1 MVKVTFNNKKPA
13 QQKTAPVSPEKES
26 AGGVKVTF
34 SAERTRRTKPFSTA
48 ANASTQQKDTTVPQT
63 KRGKA
68 ASPMFRVQQN
78 DIVPQAQSAL
88 AQKMAQGALQKE
100 YAKNYQSMDTFN
112 QHAQDVK
119 APTVAQR
126 AGNTLKGAAKTY
138 GAGIVN
144 ISGMAAQG
152 QGGTAMSPVYRE
164 QVETLDQQIA
174 ALEATLSD
182 PTMTAQDIADTKE
195 AIANAKAQRDL
206 YQTAVRSGEKTAESV
221 YGVADLVTDSGA
233 EDINKAKSGLGKVGR
248 LAVDVGVAGAQMGA
262 DAALGALTGG
272 GALAP
277 MFVRSAGGSAQQARR
292 EGATHEQQVNYG
304 FASGVLSVATEKISN
319 VAAPFKKM
327 FGGGFLDNAIGGA
340 LAQMNGSAA
349 GKIALSFLAEG
360 GEEVIEDLLQPA
372 LQTIYNGKTL
382 GGSYSQLEAS
392 EIINDFLVGGILGGL
407 GGGVEAVGSR
417 GGRFYDSHT
426 EIQDITLPTQRRSDA
441 DVVNGIA
448 DRLFARYDSMIG
460 ESGRKA
466 IRGTYQENTDTA
478 QHVKEFIPAYN
489 AGMEGKANPN
499 PTNET
504 AYAGYIAGQNDAKT
518 EARRKTFAQENDGS
532 SGLVYDE
539 YVSREMNSTV
549 ADEINTVAKALGV
562 RVRMDDQVLGGKA
575 NGVIEGSEIHI
586 AKDANDPVMRVV
598 GHEWTHRVQK
608 LAPEQYTAFRNAIM
622 EDPDVAEAA
631 NILYELYNRKGVETS
646 MDEALD
652 EAAANYAGEMIA
664 NTDVLNEF
672 IRRHSEDRTLLEK
685 LRDAIREIVGK
696 LTGKAKKQAQ
706 TAEGLLQQAFEAA
719 AKNSKNAAGDGG
731 AKRFMFA
738 GENAKNADKE
748 ALNTAKEMEKDGAD
762 AETIRQKTGWFRGAD
777 GKWRSEVND
786 SGMKLR
792 FESGLYDYETELR
805 EKNHAWDKL
814 TDRKL
819 TDEQRRDLADYQRST
834 ERGEADEALYEKLT
848 GEFGGDFE
856 KWALTLETVKE
867 AAKSIPNYT
876 TLGKLVDAPKLFAA
890 YPDLAD
896 VGVTFQTLERGQ
908 NGGYNRRFDS
918 IELSRDLKNRPEAL
932 LDSLTHEVQHA
943 IQSREGFTPGAN
955 PEYWNRKLEEGYDG
969 RTAKARRE
977 GAQLREQYEQMKADD
992 PEFMRS
998 MEALN
1003 AMAPT
1008 VPRGKIDLNT
1018 WEQVEPDPPEWVRFD
1033 ERRDQLEEKYGD
1045 RVWDYFSLRDSIDR
1059 NARDGRMPGQLYRDT
1074 AGEIEARDAAAR
1086 RSLTAE
1092 ERRGRKPNLGDED
1105 TVFAG
1110 GGRSY
1115 AIGKTTGNKP
1125 FVEVEQDIL
1134 AGVPE
1139 ADWVKTV
1146 KENLKSKFPNGIT
1159 VGNNEIQID
1168 GRSRQ
1173 EMTYSRY
1180 MQWLYNND
1188 PQLMADKLRATNNA
1202 DEILLAT
1209 TDWINEGLNH
1219 PRKDRI
1225 VDFAR
1230 GNVLLRVGG
1239 SDYTADVVVGTR
1251 KNGSMALYDVL
1262 NLQPTSF
1269 IEKEADAATSTNP
1282 SPGAARNT
1290 ASVSGSSVSQ
1300 NGGNVKRYSLKEQ
1313 RAEDEAYLSL
1323 AEDPK
1328 RNRGKLQEMVN
1339 AAAERA
1345 GYDSPDLYHGTRAF
1359 GFTEFD
1365 LAKMDDGT
1373 SIFLTT
1379 NPTVA
1384 GTYTSADAENTNLE
1398 TLYRNPK
1405 SPADRGNPL
1414 KRVDAKSAPLGEV
1427 IAAWNREAD
1436 ALGAHKYRAAYHE
1449 EVLARAEREIG
1460 EEAPR
1465 MAAAAKRYA
1474 EETDGLSLP
1483 VRQYLKRLSDLGNY
1497 SGKRLY
1503 EEIFI
1508 LKETESGFEQGTRPD
1523 REMNAFVERTGGIP
1537 AETAALARAAL
1548 SDGAFV
1554 EYVPNGKNVRSGHP
1568 ARATEAKFREFY
1580 QRQAE
1585 RENGIYKVRARLQ
1598 NPLVIDAQGAAWSDV
1613 GVYAKELALEKNANL
1628 KQLAAQLGLT
1638 VEDSGSF
1645 LSKKRSLRGPTRSWS
1660 QYAKSREYDGVIFK
1674 NLYDPGTDVENDA
1687 NGVSDVYIVFD
1698 PAQVKSTEAVTYDDN
1713 GRSIPLSERFDAGKR
1728 DIRRS
1733 LKGTENAQ
1741 EIAALKR
1748 ENEMLRQRVGYWKG
1762 QTRRSDGVRTDSK
1775 SVQQAAKKLVK
1786 DYGAEIDSSE
1796 IAGDLANLYD
1806 YIARGGDE
1814 TGELTYTEARRR
1826 ADAIAE
1832 KIAENSMAKD
1842 EELYQEYSELRKF
1855 LRDTRLVL
1863 SAEDAA
1869 SITDYSALRKSLFG
1883 KANLGKGART
1893 NVDQVYSELAE
1904 SYPEFFS
1911 ETRENNVADQV
1922 ARIADVANQLYN
1934 VSEYNPFEGYMG
1946 QAVGSISNDIMER
1959 FFDLPQAKKTFAD
1972 VKAEQLSEARRAG
1985 RQAAADAKLAGQM
1998 AQGRAD
2004 AARLRNTQQALEKER
2019 SRRVE
2024 QLSELRERYREKDAT
2039 RRESQK
2045 SRELRAKITR
2055 HASALSQKLL
2065 RPSDTKHIPE
2075 EMRSSVAAVLN
2086 SINQES
2092 RYTVDENGKRVYDG
2106 SGTPTKRSEAFR
2118 TLRDQYQKVMN
2129 EGGDMVIDPS
2139 LFGSEA
2145 DGVQGSLEQV
2155 IRMGDKRLSELSASE
2170 LRTMWQV
2177 VKAVE
2182 HSVSTA
2188 GKLLSKS
2195 KYETTQQFA
2204 DAFKSD
2210 VRTRRQK
2217 LGGNMTI
2224 SLETPYTFFYHYG
2237 QAGKDIYRMLR
2248 NAQDQ
2253 QEVMAR
2259 DIAEKAQKV
2268 IGERAKAANARE
2280 WWNSARGSNVWK
2292 MNAETHDFS
2301 TAGGDKLTLTT
2312 AQTMELY
2319 LLSKRKQALS
2329 HLLGGGVYQPEIR
2342 SAETGRTK
2350 VQRGTQQVF
2359 LTEGDIERI
2368 TDTLTGEQKR
2378 IADGLQELTT
2388 GALAKYGN
2396 EASMRAYG
2404 YRKFTEN
2411 DYWPIK
2417 SAREGLHSTQ
2427 EKDGGNVRSIKNIG
2441 MAQQVQT
2448 GANNA
2453 VELRSVFDTFAD
2465 HASDMIDYAAWL
2477 APMEDANRFFNF
2489 QWRNDA
2495 GKPIMTV
2502 KGLLDENGGKGA
2514 QQYWQKLMGD
2524 IQNGIS
2530 GKDFEPITG
2539 TFARYVGKFKGASV
2553 GANIRVVIQQP
2564 TAFFRASAVLNPAD
2578 MAKGLT
2584 GGVTKG
2590 NGWKKAVEYSPIAMR
2605 KDVGSFDIASPYT
2618 LKERFYGNEGV
2629 TNKLN
2634 DLAGAA
2640 AGKADAAT
2648 WGKLWNACEWQVKRE
2663 KPDVRAGSNEFYS
2676 AVNEAFTDMIDQTQV
2691 VDGILQR
2698 SNIMR
2703 GKSALSQQATAFMG
2717 EPIMSLNVLMRSY
2730 DAFRYEENPAKRSKA
2745 LKNVGRA
2752 ATALLVTNVVN
2763 ALAQSVVDG
2772 LRDDDRDKDYWEKFL
2787 SAFTGVEGDENN
2799 ALELIGNVVLNGNIG
2814 DNMNPIG
2821 QIPFAKDIL
2830 SLAQGYDVS
2839 RPDMEV
2845 FADMIKAGQTFIK
2858 SIDGSGKKTRKEA
2871 TLGLIA
2877 AASKM
2882 FGLPAAN
2889 IKRDLMATLR
2899 TIAQASGSL
2908 GFQYEVEKFSYN
2920 LANSGNRSRFI
2931 GILYDALEQGDY
2943 TTYEHIRRDLME
2955 QMGLDGESIQSSLKT
2970 RYKKKTESEA
2980 DYFLPQKSLDLL
2992 GIRGKYAY
3000 DSGEDEKKFSA
3011 ADLNAGAYS
3020 KYEAQRGEIY
3030 RTQADKATSS
3040 GAFSRLSDEGK
3051 DKALSYADTY
3061 AEETALAAIA
3071 GGQYEIATKWV
3082 REAQEAQQKYRID
3095 PGVFAACRAAAS
3107 ECKTLKD
3114 RDGKPIDK
3122 SRGMQIMEMLFRSG
3136 LNEQQR
3142 KAMYEYLG
3150 VPENMR
3156 HWNRARVDEQLKI
3169 ARRKAA

>member
-63 KRGKA
+63 KRRKA

-233 EDINKAKSGLGKVGR
+233 KDINKAKSGLGKVGR

-327 FGGGFLDNAIGGA
+327 FGGGFLDNAIDGA

-392 EIINDFLVGGILGGL
+392 EIINDFLVGGILGGF

-426 EIQDITLPTQRRSDA
+426 EIPDITLPTQRRSDA

-575 NGVIEGSEIHI
+575 NGVIEGNEIRI
-586 AKDANDPVMRVV
+586 AKDAQDPVMQVV

-608 LAPEQYTAFRNAIM
+608 LAPEQYTAFRDAIM

-631 NILYELYNRKGVETS
+631 NILNEQYNRMGVEIS
-646 MDEALD
+646 ADEALD

-696 LTGKAKKQAQ
+696 LTGKAKQQAQ

-719 AKNSKNAAGDGG
+719 AKNSKNAATEGGKARFEIKTLDDGRPYVKADRQVLEGDDPKKWGVQLQNYINSEIRKGNDIVLPTADGG
-731 AKRFMFA
+731 LVR
-738 GENAKNADKE
+738 
-748 ALNTAKEMEKDGAD
+748 L
-762 AETIRQKTGWFRGAD
+762 
-777 GKWRSEVND
+777 
-786 SGMKLR
+786 
-792 FESGLYDYETELR
+792 
-805 EKNHAWDKL
+805 
-814 TDRKL
+814 
-819 TDEQRRDLADYQRST
+819 T
-834 ERGEADEALYEKLT
+834 ERSAYKLSDNKSTDLKTHRKTQLSDEAYRLKETAASHIDEIILT
-848 GEFGGDFE
+848 GEFSHNMEDAGGVHKNDIGEDGFNSYVAYFE
-856 KWALTLETVKE
+856 D
-867 AAKSIPNYT
+867 S
-876 TLGKLVDAPKLFAA
+876 D
-890 YPDLAD
+890 
-896 VGVTFQTLERGQ
+896 GQ
-908 NGGYNRRFDS
+908 YYRVSFVS
-918 IELSRDLKNRPEAL
+918 
-932 LDSLTHEVQHA
+932 
-943 IQSREGFTPGAN
+943 
-955 PEYWNRKLEEGYDG
+955 
-969 RTAKARRE
+969 
-977 GAQLREQYEQMKADD
+977 
-992 PEFMRS
+992 
-998 MEALN
+998 ALN
-1003 AMAPT
+1003 
-1008 VPRGKIDLNT
+1008 GN
-1018 WEQVEPDPPEWVRFD
+1018 
-1033 ERRDQLEEKYGD
+1033 EETAY
-1045 RVWDYFSLRDSIDR
+1045 SIGNIQKR
-1059 NARDGRMPGQLYRDT
+1059 
-1074 AGEIEARDAAAR
+1074 
-1086 RSLTAE
+1086 
-1092 ERRGRKPNLGDED
+1092 RKP
-1105 TVFAG
+1105 
-1110 GGRSY
+1110 
-1115 AIGKTTGNKP
+1115 TTGNGSSARESSALNGGKLFKNSIPQNGDNVNTVDASAREGDNISYSDVRYSLRVTDKDTLDFLNKQKTVKTYKTMQLVDGKLYPPMAARVEGKYEDASVLGAWEMAVERPDLVKNGKFKLDKGKGQGSLEAAYNPYMHSSNLVINDQFSGAYTRDNLVTVECEVPVSEDTSGYHAEGAKDSTGWHSWHTGTVAGQVRKTKGVERKVFLSRWIKP
-1125 FVEVEQDIL
+1125 VRILSDAEVASMYKELLGGTDIAVPDNVVTPGL
-1134 AGVPE
+1134 LTELKKAGVPISE
-1139 ADWVKTV
+1139 SGRLT
-1146 KENLKSKFPNGIT
+1146 KENGK
-1159 VGNNEIQID
+1159 
-1168 GRSRQ
+1168 
-1173 EMTYSRY
+1173 
-1180 MQWLYNND
+1180 
-1188 PQLMADKLRATNNA
+1188 
-1202 DEILLAT
+1202 
-1209 TDWINEGLNH
+1209 
-1219 PRKDRI
+1219 
-1225 VDFAR
+1225 
-1230 GNVLLRVGG
+1230 
-1239 SDYTADVVVGTR
+1239 
-1251 KNGSMALYDVL
+1251 
-1262 NLQPTSF
+1262 
-1269 IEKEADAATSTNP
+1269 
-1282 SPGAARNT
+1282 
-1290 ASVSGSSVSQ
+1290 
-1300 NGGNVKRYSLKEQ
+1300 KRYSLKEQ

-1323 AEDPK
+1323 AKDPK

-1414 KRVDAKSAPLGEV
+1414 KRMDAKSAPLGEV

-1436 ALGAHKYRAAYHE
+1436 ALGAHKYRAASHE

-1537 AETAALARAAL
+1537 TETAALARAAL

-1554 EYVPNGKNVRSGHP
+1554 EYVPNGRNVRSGHP

-1638 VEDSGSF
+1638 VEDSGRF

-1698 PAQVKSTEAVTYDDN
+1698 PAQVKSTEAVTYDDS
-1713 GRSIPLSERFDAGKR
+1713 GRAIPLSERFDAGKR

-2065 RPSDTKHIPE
+2065 RPTDTKHIPE

-2224 SLETPYTFFYHYG
+2224 SLETPYTFFSHYG

-2280 WWNSARGSNVWK
+2280 WWNSARSSNVWK
-2292 MNAETHDFS
+2292 MNTEAHDFS

-2319 LLSKRKQALS
+2319 LLSKRKQALG

-2359 LTEGDIERI
+2359 LTDGDIERI

-2477 APMEDANRFFNF
+2477 NPMEDANRLFNF
-2489 QWRNDA
+2489 QYRNDA
-2495 GKPIMTV
+2495 GNKTGVSV
-2502 KGLLDENGGKGA
+2502 KGLLEQKGGKGA

-2539 TFARYVGKFKGASV
+2539 IMGKFVGKFKGASV

-2564 TAFFRASAVLNPAD
+2564 TAFFRAAAVLDPKD
-2578 MAKGLT
+2578 MAKGMA

-2590 NGWKKAVEYSPIAMR
+2590 SGWEKALEYSPIAMR

-2618 LKERFYGNEGV
+2618 LKERFYGKEGAA
-2629 TNKLN
+2629 NKLN

-2648 WGKLWNACEWQVKRE
+2648 WGALWNACEWQVKRE

-2676 AVNEAFTDMIDQTQV
+2676 AVNEVFSDMIDQTQV

-2877 AASKM
+2877 ASSKL
-2882 FGLPAAN
+2882 FGLPVYN
-2889 IKRDLMATLR
+2889 IKRDLTATLR
-2899 TIAQASGSL
+2899 TAAQASGSL
-2908 GFQYEVEKFSYN
+2908 AYQYEVEKFSYN
-2920 LANSGNRSRFI
+2920 LENGSNKSRFI
-2931 GILYDALEQGDY
+2931 SILYDALEQGDY

-3020 KYEAQRGEIY
+3020 RYEAQRTDTY
-3030 RTQADKATSS
+3030 RKAEEKATGS
-3040 GAFSRLSDEGK
+3040 GAFQMLSNEGK